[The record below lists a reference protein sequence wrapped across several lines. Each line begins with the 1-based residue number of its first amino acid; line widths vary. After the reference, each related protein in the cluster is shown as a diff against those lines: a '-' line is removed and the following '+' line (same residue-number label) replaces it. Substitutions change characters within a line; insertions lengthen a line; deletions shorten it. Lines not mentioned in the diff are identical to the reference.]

1 MRRYSSDPTGNLTSA
16 ASAATSV
23 PQILTQPLDQ
33 IVRAGTWASF
43 SVIVADTNGATFQWA
58 FNGNDIPG
66 EIGDSLVVSDARQAD
81 VGEYTVTVTNA
92 VGTVTSTPASLSLDD
107 GDAANG
113 AAVQPSLTAYADL
126 GGSLTVSP
134 MKLSYSLGED
144 VTLTATSAP
153 PSIFVGWVG
162 LSPDELVTTNP
173 VTVIMDGDK
182 TVRARFAAA
191 AAIPEGL
198 VALWRADA
206 AVTDVIGGHNG
217 TFFSGGVAAAP
228 AISAS
233 GITGD
238 AFSFDGTTYIQVPD
252 AVDLTPAAFT
262 LEAWVFLAIDG
273 GNTVIARGSAT
284 DNSVAWYLGVSHI
297 GADFWSHGKQLLESR
312 RGIPINRWTHVAA
325 TFDGSTKRLF
335 INGVEVGAQGGL
347 PPLTYAAEQSV
358 PVTIGAGWAAGAPTA
373 HFIGML
379 DEVGVYR
386 RALTANEIFALADA
400 DLAGKDLASPY
411 LVSDSH
417 LPSVTVDA
425 SYRLQLGTVFGS
437 PPVTF
442 ALTGGG
448 LPPGLDLSPS
458 GELSGQPTAAGTF
471 GFSVQATDASR
482 LHTERLYVLP
492 VLTPIPPPSDL
503 VGWWRGEAAAD
514 GSAHDSIGAHHGEF
528 FSGAVASPPSY
539 TPDGMV
545 GEAFDLDGS
554 NYIRVPDAP
563 ELRPSEL
570 TLEAWIYP
578 TALQPA
584 NTLIARGSA
593 TDSTDMWQLSVA
605 GGQPQFWSHG
615 LHLLSGGPVGIPVNR
630 WTHLAATFDGD
641 TKRLYVDGVQIAAVG
656 GMWALVY
663 PNQSVPV
670 TIGADLTS
678 GAPDGLF
685 TGTIDEVCL
694 YRRAL
699 TPDEI
704 SAIVAA
710 AKAGKSDSAP
720 YITSERHLSAPTGI
734 PFSHTVDS
742 VLGTPPVS
750 YSLSTDSALES
761 GMTLSPGGVLNGTL
775 TAAGVFDF
783 TVRAID
789 AAGLSS
795 AQQCTLQVLSSVDAP
810 AGLVAWWRGEGD
822 ANDSAGSNDGSMKGG
837 IGFAEGKVGQAFS
850 LDSVNGYL
858 EVPDVPGLR
867 LTTLT
872 METWAIF
879 YATTGS
885 RVIVAKPAG
894 GGTADSYALWLSSGT
909 PMAVVGDPAGIG
921 SVLASPTTLI
931 PGRWYHLAYIV
942 DAAANTQA
950 LYIDGLRVATSNL
963 TKLPGYDAQPLL
975 IGCDKENGQLNYFL
989 NGRID
994 DIAIYNRALGY
1005 AEIMAIYHAGPA
1017 GKRTPP

>member
-1 MRRYSSDPTGNLTSA
+1 MRRYSSDPTGNLTTA
-16 ASAATSV
+16 ASGATSV
-23 PQILTQPLDQ
+23 PQIRTQPLNQ
-33 IVRAGTWASF
+33 IVRTGTWGSF

-58 FNGNDIPG
+58 FNGDDIPG

-92 VGTVTSTPASLSLDD
+92 VGAVTSTPASLSLDD

-134 MKLSYSLGED
+134 MKLAYGLGED
-144 VTLTATSAP
+144 VTLTATSAS
-153 PSIFVGWVG
+153 PSIFVGWLG
-162 LSPDELVTTNP
+162 LSPDEVVTTNP
-173 VTVIMDGDK
+173 VTVTMDRNK

-198 VALWRADA
+198 VALWRGDA

-217 TFFSGGVAAAP
+217 TFFSGGAAAAA

-252 AVDLTPAAFT
+252 AGDLTPAAFT

-284 DNSVAWYLGVSHI
+284 DNSVAWYLGVSHR
-297 GADFWSHGKQLLESR
+297 GADFWSHGNQLLTSL
-312 RGIPINRWTHVAA
+312 RGIPINRWTHLAA
-325 TFDGSTKRLF
+325 TFDGATKRLF
-335 INGVEVGAQGGL
+335 INGVEVAAKGGL
-347 PPLTYAAEQSV
+347 PPLTYPTNQSV
-358 PVTIGAGWAAGAPTA
+358 PVTIGADWTAGAPTA
-373 HFIGML
+373 HFIGMI
-379 DEVGVYR
+379 DEVGLYR
-386 RALTANEIFALADA
+386 RALTADEIFALADA
-400 DLAGKDLASPY
+400 DLAGKDLARPY

-417 LPSVTVDA
+417 LPSVIVDT
-425 SYRLQLGTVFGS
+425 SYGLQLRTVLGS

-442 ALTGGG
+442 ALSGGALPTG
-448 LPPGLDLSPS
+448 LNLSPN
-458 GELSGQPTAAGTF
+458 GEISGQPSAAGTF
-471 GFSVQATDASR
+471 GFTVRASDSSR
-482 LHTERLYVLP
+482 LHTQRLYVLP
-492 VLTPIPPPSDL
+492 VLTPIAPPSDL
-503 VGWWRGEAAAD
+503 VGWWRGEATAD
-514 GSAHDSIGAHHGEF
+514 ASVRDSIGSHHGEF

-554 NYIRVPDAP
+554 NYIRVPDEP

-578 TALQPA
+578 TALQA
-584 NTLIARGSA
+584 GNTVIARGSA
-593 TDSTDMWQLSVA
+593 TGGDDMWALGVA

-615 LHLLSGGPVGIPVNR
+615 LHLLSGGPVRVTVNR
-630 WTHLAATFDGD
+630 WTHLAATFDGA
-641 TKRLYVDGVQIAAVG
+641 TKRLFVDGVQIAEVG
-656 GMWALVY
+656 GLGPLVY
-663 PNQSVPV
+663 PNQSIPV
-670 TIGADLTS
+670 TIGADLTA
-678 GAPDGLF
+678 GAPDWLF
-685 TGTIDEVCL
+685 TGAIDEVCL

-704 SAIVAA
+704 SALVVAGE
-710 AKAGKSDSAP
+710 AGKSDSAP
-720 YITSERHLSAPTGI
+720 YITSERHLSAPAGI
-734 PFSHTVDS
+734 PFSHTVNS

-750 YSLSTDSALES
+750 YSLSADSTLEPS
-761 GMTLSPGGVLNGTL
+761 LTLSPDAVLSGTP
-775 TAAGVFDF
+775 TAAGVFNF

-795 AQQCTLQVLSSVDAP
+795 TQQCTLRVFSSVDAP

-822 ANDSAGSNDGSMKGG
+822 AHDSGGSNHGVLKGVT
-837 IGFAEGKVGQAFS
+837 GFAEGKVGQAFS
-850 LDSVNGYL
+850 LDGATGYV
-858 EVPDVPGLR
+858 EIPDAPSLW
-867 LTTLT
+867 LTALT
-872 METWAIF
+872 IEAWAMFNAI
-879 YATTGS
+879 TGA

-894 GGTADSYALWLSSGT
+894 GGPSDSYALWLSLGT

-921 SVLASPTTLI
+921 SVLAAPQQLI
-931 PGRWYHLAYIV
+931 PGRWYHLAYTV
-942 DAAANTQA
+942 DSAANTQA

-975 IGCDKENGQLNYFL
+975 IGCDKESGQLNYFL

-994 DIAIYNRALGY
+994 DIAIYNRALDY
-1005 AEIMAIYHAGPA
+1005 AEVMAIHHAGPA
-1017 GKRTPP
+1017 GKQALL